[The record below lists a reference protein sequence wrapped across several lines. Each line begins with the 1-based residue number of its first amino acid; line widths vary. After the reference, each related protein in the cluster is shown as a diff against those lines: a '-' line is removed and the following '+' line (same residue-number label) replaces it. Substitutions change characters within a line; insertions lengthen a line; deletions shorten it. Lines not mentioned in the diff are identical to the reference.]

1 MANNKITM
9 IKLKRMLQLLDAGR
23 SMNEICRELNMSKR
37 TVHSYKQRIAGTGVP
52 LTSLRK
58 LEDAQL
64 NSILQPQSSVPQP
77 DERKEVLDKDLENYL
92 REWKKPY
99 VSVLL
104 LLIRLIYPD
113 YSA

>member
-37 TVHSYKQRIAGTGVP
+37 TVHSYKQRITETGVP

-64 NSILQPQSSVPQP
+64 LCCIMRAL
-77 DERKEVLDKDLENYL
+77 
-92 REWKKPY
+92 
-99 VSVLL
+99 
-104 LLIRLIYPD
+104 
-113 YSA
+113 